1 MQPEIQV
8 VASLNGKR
16 NRNSFVHDH
25 LNIPTAE
32 IKRLIQM
39 FLQKKKRLIQMQLEI
54 QVVASW
60 NRKRNQ
66 NSSKQECLATVSSV
80 GGLTQQYMIPQVR
93 GAGLSCLGDCGEGV
107 DTGGA
112 TYRQTGPRPLL
123 ALENFGGSLGSLL

>member
-39 FLQKKKRLIQMQLEI
+39 FLKKKRLIQLQLEI

-80 GGLTQQYMIPQVR
+80 GGLTPTVHDTKLEELR
-93 GAGLSCLGDCGEGV
+93 TGRPGCGPCL
-107 DTGGA
+107 
-112 TYRQTGPRPLL
+112 LWKI
-123 ALENFGGSLGSLL
+123 LEVA